1 MFGLL
6 CQLRCPRVVEGM
18 QTGWYHYDVM
28 TSHAAERYHLRRGSQ
43 STQQDEEEQF
53 TQHTTHK
60 PHDNSSLHT
69 LVGIGRIHPQRG
81 LEEFTRLLL
90 LNSTSQARRVTLAA
104 SAVQETAC
112 RERLCGGWK
121 NSPTRVHFTKLLV
134 FFISY
139 VSAIGVSSFG
149 CGSHEARSRFPLG
162 HRVWRCGAR

>member
-1 MFGLL
+1 MSVAASMGGRGHANRLVS
-6 CQLRCPRVVEGM
+6 LRHDDQPCCR
-18 QTGWYHYDVM
+18 
-28 TSHAAERYHLRRGSQ
+28 RYHLRRGSQ

-112 RERLCGGWK
+112 LGCWCGDWK
-121 NSPTRVHFTKLLV
+121 NSPTQCTYNAARPHRLLDV
-134 FFISY
+134 GDIITYTQQPPPPPQPPS
-139 VSAIGVSSFG
+139 
-149 CGSHEARSRFPLG
+149 PLP
-162 HRVWRCGAR
+162 HAPPT